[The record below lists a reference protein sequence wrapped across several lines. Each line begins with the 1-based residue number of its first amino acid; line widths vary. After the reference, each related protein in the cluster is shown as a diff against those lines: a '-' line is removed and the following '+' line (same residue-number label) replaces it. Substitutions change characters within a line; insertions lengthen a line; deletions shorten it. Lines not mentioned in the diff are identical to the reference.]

1 MQVVHVTL
9 MLYIMYGIS
18 SRYAL
23 AMHLCGLVSLSR
35 AYIGYVLLVLASR
48 LPVVGAL
55 VYDNEAEFI
64 EELRV
69 RTGLPEKQVKDALK
83 KAGEL
88 GWFERRKVVGQGHVE
103 LRPTIPH
110 RIGFGFQVRRV
121 ERGEAPRVVYA
132 INELSVDAIQ
142 AALKE
147 ADEESG
153 QVGSDVEPRGDEGPA
168 ARGSDGGGTDV
179 ARHMV
184 AEQQSLPG
192 SD

>member
-1 MQVVHVTL
+1 MLQNMVPEVHPSTSA
-9 MLYIMYGIS
+9 S
-18 SRYAL
+18 SPC
-23 AMHLCGLVSLSR
+23 MSPGVK
-35 AYIGYVLLVLASR
+35 YVLLVLASR
-48 LPVVGAL
+48 LPVVGAII
-55 VYDNEAEFI
+55 YDNEAEFI
-64 EELRV
+64 EEMRI

-83 KAGEL
+83 KAAEL

-132 INELSVDAIQ
+132 INELTVDAIQ

-153 QVGSDVEPRGDEGPA
+153 SAETDVEPGGSQGA
-168 ARGSDGGGTDV
+168 AAGRVDGSGTHEP
-179 ARHMV
+179 RHLV
-184 AEQQSLPG
+184 AEQQRLPG

>member
-1 MQVVHVTL
+1 MVQNMVPSVSPSTDASSPA
-9 MLYIMYGIS
+9 MSPGIK
-18 SRYAL
+18 
-23 AMHLCGLVSLSR
+23 
-35 AYIGYVLLVLASR
+35 YVLLVLASR

-55 VYDNEAEFI
+55 VYDNEAEFL
-64 EELRV
+64 EEMHV

-83 KAGEL
+83 KAAEL

-110 RIGFGFQVRRV
+110 RVGFGFQVRRV

-153 QVGSDVEPRGDEGPA
+153 QDASDVEPGRDQGATAG
-168 ARGSDGGGTDV
+168 RIDGGGTDEP
-179 ARHMV
+179 RHMV
-184 AEQQSLPG
+184 AEQQGLLG
-192 SD
+192 GE

>member
-1 MQVVHVTL
+1 MSPGVK
-9 MLYIMYGIS
+9 
-18 SRYAL
+18 
-23 AMHLCGLVSLSR
+23 
-35 AYIGYVLLVLASR
+35 YVLLVLASR
-48 LPVVGAL
+48 LPVVGAII
-55 VYDNEAEFI
+55 YDNEAEFI
-64 EELRV
+64 EEMRI

-83 KAGEL
+83 KAAEL

-132 INELSVDAIQ
+132 INELTVDAIQ

-153 QVGSDVEPRGDEGPA
+153 SAETDVEPGGSQGA
-168 ARGSDGGGTDV
+168 AAGRVDGSGTHEP
-179 ARHMV
+179 RHLV
-184 AEQQSLPG
+184 AEQQRLPG